1 MSDTLKY
8 LKLLSKDYPN
18 VQSAASELIN
28 LSAILNLPKGTEYF
42 IADIHG
48 EYDAFNHFLKNASG
62 IIAQKISERFP
73 HYNEAEQNRLAFF
86 IYYPTD
92 MISKYQKILDP
103 NALDALLRQ
112 MLKDIVTLAR
122 TIVIKYTQSKVRKTM
137 PTEFAYVMQEM
148 LYESR
153 SHEDK
158 KAYYEAIIDA
168 VFETK
173 RANKLLL
180 EFSRLIRRLA
190 IDRLHIVGDI
200 FDRGP
205 FPHLVMEQIMKRR
218 HVDIQW
224 GNHDLIWM
232 GAASGSCVCI
242 ANVLRIAARYHNLDC
257 LEDGYGI
264 NLRPLATFAMNT
276 YQNDDAKL
284 FKPQLNEPSKTLDDL
299 GLVAKMHKAITVMQ
313 FKLERDVFKNNP
325 DFQLEDRLLL
335 EHIDPS
341 RNVIVLDGEDYA
353 LKDTYFP
360 TIDFAGDPYALT
372 PEEHEVMQ
380 HLKQVFLHNE
390 MLQKHVKFL
399 FQKGAMYLK
408 TNNALLFH
416 AAIPLEDDG
425 TFKTFSAGGEVYRGK
440 ALMAFFEEKIRY
452 AYLHR
457 YDTHNPALDYF
468 VYGWCGPISP
478 LFAKDAMKTFERYF
492 LSDKAKQKETMDP
505 YFTLR
510 TDKTVLKRIFN
521 AFGLD
526 ETYGKIING
535 HVPHDVT
542 KGDDVVLA
550 DKKIYLIDGGM
561 SKQYVKRTAIG
572 GYTLISDSY
581 AFFLVSHSRFE
592 TYQTLIDQERDIINV
607 THSEDLASRRIH
619 IYDTDKGT
627 EIKEKIDDLKRLIDA
642 YRQGKIKEQAA

>member
-8 LKLLSKDYPN
+8 LNLLSKDYPN

-62 IIAQKISERFP
+62 IIMQKIKERFP
-73 HYNEAEQNRLAFF
+73 DYTEEDQNTLAFF

-92 MISKYQKILDP
+92 MISKYQKKLAPD
-103 NALDALLRQ
+103 ALHTLLRQ
-112 MLKDIVTLAR
+112 MIKDMVTLAR
-122 TIVIKYTQSKVRKTM
+122 TIVIKYTQSKVRKAM
-137 PTEFAYVMQEM
+137 PQEFAYVMQEL

-232 GAASGSCVCI
+232 GAASGSLVCI
-242 ANVLRIAARYHNLDC
+242 ANVIRIAARYHNLDC

-264 NLRPLATFAMNT
+264 NLRPLATFAMHA
-276 YQNDDAKL
+276 YQNDDARI
-284 FKPQLNEPSKTLDDL
+284 FKPQLAEATKSLDDL
-299 GLVAKMHKAITVMQ
+299 RLVAKMHKAITIIQ
-313 FKLERDVFKNNP
+313 FKLERDVFINNP
-325 DFQLEDRLLL
+325 EFHLEDRLLL
-335 EHIDPS
+335 DKVDPGQ
-341 RNVIVLDGEDYA
+341 NQLVLEGKAYK

-360 TIDFAGDPYALT
+360 TVDFAGDPYALT
-372 PEEHEVMQ
+372 QEEMDVMQ
-380 HLKQVFLHNE
+380 HLRQVFLHNE
-390 MLQKHVKFL
+390 MLQKHVKYL
-399 FQKGAMYLK
+399 FQKGSMYLK
-408 TNNALLFH
+408 TNQTLLFH
-416 AAIPLEDDG
+416 AAIPLEADG
-425 TFKTFSAGGEVYRGK
+425 TFKTFNINGSSYSGK
-440 ALMAFFEEKIRY
+440 ALMDFFEEKIRY

-457 YDTHNPALDYF
+457 YDTQNPALDYF
-468 VYGWCGPISP
+468 VYGWCGPLSP

-492 LSDKAKQKETMDP
+492 LEDKTLQKEAMDP

-510 TDKTVLKRIFN
+510 TNSEVLNRIFK

-526 ETYGKIING
+526 ENKGKLING
-535 HVPHDVT
+535 HVPHDIT
-542 KGDDVVLA
+542 QGDDVVLA
-550 DKKIYLIDGGM
+550 NKKIYLIDGGM

-592 TYQTLIDQERDIINV
+592 TYQTLIESERDIITI
-607 THSEDLASRRIH
+607 THSEDLASRRSY
-619 IYDTDKGT
+619 IYDTDNGKH
-627 EIKEKIDDLKRLIDA
+627 IQEKIDDLKQLIEA

>member
-1 MSDTLKY
+1 MNDTLKY
-8 LKLLSKDYPN
+8 LNLLSKDYPN

-73 HYNEAEQNRLAFF
+73 EYTEEEQNRLAFF

-92 MISKYQKILDP
+92 MISKYQKQLDAK
-103 NALDALLRQ
+103 ALDALLRQ

-137 PTEFAYVMQEM
+137 PAEFAYVMQEM

-242 ANVLRIAARYHNLDC
+242 ANVIRIAARYHNLDC

-284 FKPQLNEPSKTLDDL
+284 FKPQVNEPSKTLDDL

-341 RNVIVLDGEDYA
+341 RNVIVLDGEEYP

-360 TIDFAGDPYALT
+360 TVDFAGDPYALT

-390 MLQKHVKFL
+390 MLQKHMKFL
-399 FQKGAMYLK
+399 FQKGSMYLK

-416 AAIPLEDDG
+416 AAIPLHPDG
-425 TFKTFSAGGEVYRGK
+425 TFKTFSVNGEDYSGK
-440 ALMAFFEEKIRY
+440 ALMEFFEEKIRY

-468 VYGWCGPISP
+468 VYGWCGPLSP
-478 LFAKDAMKTFERYF
+478 LFAKDAMRTFERYF
-492 LSDKAKQKETMDP
+492 LSDKEKQKETMDP
-505 YFTLR
+505 YFALR
-510 TDKTVLKRIFN
+510 TDMTVLKRIFS

-526 ETYGKIING
+526 DTYGKIING

-592 TYQTLIDQERDIINV
+592 TYQALIDQEHDIINV

-619 IYDTDKGT
+619 IYDTDKGV